1 MSVKIIFF
9 LVLFVSLFFVS
20 FDFIVSKLKIYS
32 KTIYTNKEINKKI
45 PLIGG
50 FFILLGFN
58 LIILTK
64 GGSIVES
71 YNSEILVILLLS
83 NLFFIIGYIDDRI
96 NLSPYWKVLI
106 FILLGYLIFNNFD
119 YLMIKE
125 IKFSFIDKII
135 FLGQYS
141 IIFTLFAIFVFLNAL
156 NMFDGINGHTGSY
169 VFFVL
174 CSLFYVSKEIIFIY
188 FLFLIVLF
196 FYFNLKNKFFIG
208 NSGIFFIGTFFSLV
222 FILFYNSNIFL
233 FSDDIFLIMFLPG
246 VDLIRLFFTRILNQ
260 KNPLKRDHNHWHH
273 ILSKKFGI
281 NITLVISCIMF
292 SLPFIFSNFFKLS
305 NHYIIITFLFI
316 YLLIFYF
323 CKKKT
328 NF

>member
-106 FILLGYLIFNNFD
+106 FILLGYLIVNNFD

-174 CSLFYVSKEIIFIY
+174 LWRCIWWQYLF
-188 FLFLIVLF
+188 
-196 FYFNLKNKFFIG
+196 N
-208 NSGIFFIGTFFSLV
+208 
-222 FILFYNSNIFL
+222 
-233 FSDDIFLIMFLPG
+233 
-246 VDLIRLFFTRILNQ
+246 
-260 KNPLKRDHNHWHH
+260 
-273 ILSKKFGI
+273 
-281 NITLVISCIMF
+281 
-292 SLPFIFSNFFKLS
+292 
-305 NHYIIITFLFI
+305 
-316 YLLIFYF
+316 
-323 CKKKT
+323 
-328 NF
+328 